1 MALSSKKSIITICA
15 SVVII
20 AAVLYACLHSSKPLV
35 KTATV
40 SKHTIK
46 QTVTA
51 VGNIVPKH
59 IVTIKSPL
67 AGTVGKLFHD
77 SGDYIKNNEP
87 LLRVKPNPTPQQLAE
102 ALELVAKDK
111 AALNSDQQQLTN
123 YQQLQS
129 YHIIS
134 NQYEQFV
141 RAKQSVLQDKSTLAF
156 DQQKLDLLQKG
167 QTKINGQVVTN
178 TITSPLTGY
187 VLSRNVDIGD
197 SVVSLND
204 MQTATPLFI
213 VANMKDLQFKGTVDE
228 TDANQ
233 LKIGMPADIQIAAT
247 PGKTITGQIALLALQ
262 SDQQTQIDNPS
273 ITTTTSS
280 NSTTNPFNVGFEI
293 RIDQL
298 RIPEDLKL
306 RSGFSAT
313 ANIVIKQ
320 AKQVNSIPEIAVHDD
335 HGKHFV
341 WLNHGNKP
349 ASKQYIN
356 TGLSD
361 GMQVEVLSGLTLG
374 QQVNLDED
382 TQHVPAH

>member
-15 SVVII
+15 SLLVLTI
-20 AAVLYACLHSSKPLV
+20 VLYASLHSSKPAV

-40 SKHTIK
+40 SQHTIK

-67 AGTVGKLFHD
+67 SGTVGTLFHD
-77 SGDYIKNNEP
+77 SGDYIKSNEP

-111 AALNSDQQQLTN
+111 AALNSDKQQLSN
-123 YQQLQS
+123 YEQLQR

-141 RAKQSVLQDKSTLAF
+141 RIKQSVSQDSSTLAF

-228 TDANQ
+228 TDANH

-247 PGKTITGQIALLALQ
+247 PDKIITGHIALLALQ

-273 ITTTTSS
+273 ISTTTSA
-280 NSTTNPFNVGFEI
+280 NSATNPFNVGFEI

-298 RIPEDLKL
+298 KIPQDLKL

-313 ANIVIKQ
+313 ANVVIQQ
-320 AKQVNSIPEIAVHDD
+320 AKMVTSVAENAVHDEQ
-335 HGKHFV
+335 GKHYV

-349 ASKQYIN
+349 ATKQYIK

-361 GMQVEVLSGLTLG
+361 GMQVQVISGLKLG
-374 QQVNLDED
+374 DKVNLDEG
-382 TQHVPAH
+382 TQHAPIH